1 MHMIAVFFIVFLL
14 FAFLK
19 VPVGFSIL
27 LGGLAGYAAGGLS
40 FDVLQAWISSH
51 FWRSRRPSWP
61 EI

>member
-40 FDVLQAWISSH
+40 FDV
-51 FWRSRRPSWP
+51 WP
-61 EI
+61 AALFAGLD

>member
-40 FDVLQAWISSH
+40 FDH
-51 FWRSRRPSWP
+51 FWRSRRSFWP